1 MHSFLIDLHSI
12 WRYII
17 LVLLYVVL
25 FKSLV
30 GWIKKQG
37 FEKIDIVLSR
47 LLLISVHFQFLFG
60 LVLYFLSDLVQFNEN
75 TMKNETIRYWTVEHI
90 FMMLLSIILITLG
103 YLKSKKD
110 IDSEK
115 RHKILFLYTF
125 ISTIIIFTALMLSGR
140 GLFTY

>member
-1 MHSFLIDLHSI
+1 MYSFIIDLHSV

-17 LVLLYVVL
+17 LVLLLIVL
-25 FKSLV
+25 FKSLA

-60 LVLYFLSDLVQFNEN
+60 IVLYSLSDVVQFNEN
-75 TMKNETIRYWTVEHI
+75 TMKNEVIRYWTVEHI
-90 FMMLLSIILITLG
+90 FMMLLSVVLITLG
-103 YLKSKKD
+103 YIKSKKD
-110 IDSEK
+110 IDSAK

-140 GLFTY
+140 GLLTF